1 MDYVARKTINW
12 TKRKSIAH
20 ECVEVGRLPIGTDE
34 PEQIEVQIKLPK
46 NEFQGSALVVI
57 EAYRRQLSKRFE
69 CGKVRDIKVPNPLR
83 LDVFGSDKLP
93 SLRLLV
99 VDNEGQPRG
108 RLLGS
113 IEKIQIPGSGNQ
125 NASKNSLL
133 LVDFG
138 NLENEIWKVDIDINT
153 GPRLIVDHRVRD
165 VRNRIGS
172 DPELCGMILP
182 SAFQQILMKIAEQCD
197 DYEEEDSSEGW
208 IGRWIEFCSNLGITD
223 DPRDQ
228 ETDKEKWIETSF
240 NLFCEKHKFLQR
252 LLKLQES
259 NNQ

>member
-1 MDYVARKTINW
+1 MDNVTRKTINW
-12 TKRKSIAH
+12 TKRKSLAH
-20 ECVEVGRLPIGTDE
+20 ECVEVSRLPIGADE
-34 PEQIEVQIKLPK
+34 PEQIDVQIKLPK
-46 NEFQGSALVVI
+46 DEFHSSAFVVI

-69 CGKVRDIKVPNPLR
+69 CGTVGDLIVPNPLQ

-99 VDNEGQPRG
+99 VDNEDQPRG

-133 LVDFG
+133 LVDLG
-138 NLENEIWKVDIDINT
+138 NLENEIWKVDIDTDT

-165 VRNRIGS
+165 VGNRISS
-172 DPELCGMILP
+172 DPELCGLILP
-182 SAFQQILMKIAEQCD
+182 SAFQQILMTLADLCD
-197 DYEEEDSSEGW
+197 DCDEDDLSEGW
-208 IGRWIEFCSNLGITD
+208 IGRWIKFCSNLGVAS
-223 DPRDQ
+223 DPRDP
-228 ETDKEKWIETSF
+228 ETEKDIWIEECF
-240 NLFCEKHKFLQR
+240 DLFCEKHKFLPR